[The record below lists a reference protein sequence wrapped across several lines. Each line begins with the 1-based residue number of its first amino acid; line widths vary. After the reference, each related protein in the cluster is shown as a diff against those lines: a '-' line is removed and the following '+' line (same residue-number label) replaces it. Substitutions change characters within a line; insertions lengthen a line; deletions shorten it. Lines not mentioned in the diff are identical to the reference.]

1 MSMKPW
7 RKVAIPHDDVSAGRF
22 QQAQFAADMSEVLKG
37 TAQPEYQDPAE
48 FFARTYLTEGMKRL
62 LKSAL
67 ERVSG
72 AGGDPVVK
80 LKTSFGGGKTHTM
93 LALYHMFGGTDP
105 KKLQGVPEL
114 MKETKLS
121 KMPKC
126 NVAVLVGT
134 ALDATQT
141 RSHPKH
147 KGITV
152 STLWGELAIQLG
164 GKEGYELVRKA
175 DEKGAAPGSDTL
187 TALFDKYGPCVI
199 LIDELVA
206 YARNIYKVEG
216 LPSGSFDSNMTFVQ
230 NLTEAVKKN
239 KTCILVASIPDS
251 DIEIGG
257 EGGEAALE
265 RIEHTFGRVEAI
277 WQPVGHIESFE
288 IVRRRLFSK
297 VMSENDRDDVC
308 SAFHKMYRDQ
318 STEFPTPCK
327 EKEYLD
333 RLKAAYP
340 FHPEFF
346 DRLYEDWATMEK
358 FQRTRGVLR
367 LMALVIHE
375 LWTKNDQSYLIM
387 PSNLPL
393 YAPKIR
399 DELTRYVGTE
409 WSIVVDNDVD
419 GEQSEPAR
427 IDNEVKRIG
436 AQMGAR
442 RVARTVFLGSAPSV
456 RQQNLRGIEDIN
468 IRLGVAQP
476 DDNLAV
482 YADALSRLTDKLTF
496 LYRDGKRYWYDIRPN
511 LRRTV
516 ENKAAMI
523 DQIDIENDLI
533 ERLQEIRDRKAF
545 ARVHVTSDPA
555 SVPDEQ
561 EARLVILGPQEVY
574 KADRMMSFDSP
585 ALIKAKAI
593 LDSKG
598 SGPRIY
604 KNTLLFLAPDSNAT
618 ANCLQ
623 EIRMHMAWQ
632 KVIDEEDTLGLS
644 TSQKRQA
651 IESEK
656 KAESTVKLKM
666 VEAYCWLLVPGQDV
680 SAESGPGDV
689 RWDVTRLPGSHDGD
703 IVARASKKAVP
714 DHLIKDWSPVNR
726 KLELDRYLW
735 KEKDSIDVKQLWDYM
750 TTYLYLSRLS
760 NVDVLTAAIQDGI
773 KTKEYFAYA
782 AGKDATGKYLGLNW
796 QTLSQRIL
804 VDGTSVLVKPEI
816 AEKYVAPSAQPE
828 PPLPP
833 EGGKPGDGEPGGR
846 MPQEPV
852 RELPKRFH
860 GSVVLDPQ
868 RVGRDAGQIASEVIA
883 HLTALPDAEV
893 TVTLEIQAK
902 LPKGAPDKDVQ
913 TVTENARTLKFRESG
928 FEKE

>member
-7 RKVAIPHDDVSAGRF
+7 RKVAIPHDDVSSGRF

-37 TAQPEYQDPAE
+37 SAQPEYQDPSE

-72 AGGDPVVK
+72 AGGEPVVK
-80 LKTSFGGGKTHTM
+80 LKTSFGGGKTHTL
-93 LALYHMFGGTDP
+93 LALYHMFNGTEP
-105 KKLQGVPEL
+105 KKMAGVSEL
-114 MKETKLS
+114 ISEA

-126 NVAVLVGT
+126 AVAVLVGT
-134 ALDATQT
+134 ALDATQK
-141 RSHPKH
+141 RSHPKY

-152 STLWGELAIQLG
+152 STLWGEMAVQLG
-164 GKEGYELVRKA
+164 GKEAYELVRNA
-175 DEKGAAPGSDTL
+175 DEKGVAPGSNNL
-187 TALFDKYGPCVI
+187 TALFEKHGPCLI

-216 LPSGSFDSNMTFVQ
+216 LPSGSFDSNMTFMQ
-230 NLTEAVKKN
+230 NLTEAVKKSG
-239 KTCILVASIPDS
+239 TSILVASIPAS
-251 DIEIGG
+251 NIEIGG
-257 EGGEAALE
+257 EGGEAALT

-297 VMSENDRDDVC
+297 ISSEKDRDDTC

-318 STEFPTPCK
+318 SAEFPTKCK
-327 EKEYLD
+327 EKDYLD
-333 RLKAAYP
+333 RLKTAYP

-427 IDNEVKRIG
+427 IDKEVKRIG

-442 RVARTVFLGSAPSV
+442 RVARTIFLGSAPSV

-496 LYRDGKRYWYDIRPN
+496 LYRDGKRYWYDTRPN

-523 DQIDIENDLI
+523 DQIDIENDLT
-533 ERLQEIRDRKAF
+533 ERLQQIRDRRAF
-545 ARVHVTSDPA
+545 ARVHITSDPA

-561 EARLVILGPQEVY
+561 EARLVILGPQDVY
-574 KADRMMSFDSP
+574 KADRLNLDAP
-585 ALIKAKAI
+585 AIIKAKSI
-593 LDSKG
+593 LESKG
-598 SGPRIY
+598 SGPRMY
-604 KNTLLFLAPDSNAT
+604 KNTLLFLAPDSNAI
-618 ANCLQ
+618 ASCLQ

-632 KVIDEEDTLGLS
+632 KVIDEEDSLGLS
-644 TSQKRQA
+644 TSQKKQA
-651 IESEK
+651 VESEK

-680 SAESGPGDV
+680 SAQTGPGDI
-689 RWDVTRLPGSHDGD
+689 RWDVTRLTGSHDGD

-714 DHLIKDWSPVNR
+714 DHLITDWSPVNLR
-726 KLELDRYLW
+726 LELDRYLW
-735 KEKDSIDVKQLWDYM
+735 KDKDSIDIRLLWEYM
-750 TTYLYLSRLS
+750 TTYLYLSRLA
-760 NVDVLTAAIQDGI
+760 NVDVLTAAIQDGV

-782 AGKDATGKYLGLNW
+782 AGKNASGKYSGLTW
-796 QTLSQRIL
+796 QTLSPRIL

-816 AEKYVAPSAQPE
+816 AETHIGPPVIPGPSHPPGDDEPGDRGKVE
-828 PPLPP
+828 PPTDP
-833 EGGKPGDGEPGGR
+833 D
-846 MPQEPV
+846 

-860 GSVVLDPQ
+860 GSVTLDPQ
-868 RVGRDAGQIASEVIA
+868 RVGRDAGEIASEVLS
-883 HLTALPDAEV
+883 HLVALPESELM
-893 TVTLEIQAK
+893 VTLEIQARF
-902 LPKGAPDKDVQ
+902 PKGAPDKTVQ

>member
-7 RKVAIPHDDVSAGRF
+7 RKVAIPHDDVSSGRF

-37 TAQPEYQDPAE
+37 SAQPEYQDPSE

-67 ERVSG
+67 ERVTG
-72 AGGDPVVK
+72 AGGEPVVK
-80 LKTSFGGGKTHTM
+80 LKTSFGGGKTHTL
-93 LALYHMFGGTDP
+93 LALYHMFNGTEP
-105 KKLQGVPEL
+105 KKMAGVSEL
-114 MKETKLS
+114 MNEAKVAE
-121 KMPKC
+121 MPKC
-126 NVAVLVGT
+126 AVAVLVGT
-134 ALDATQT
+134 ALDATQ
-141 RSHPKH
+141 RRPHPKY
-147 KGITV
+147 KGITI
-152 STLWGELAIQLG
+152 STLWGEMAVQLG
-164 GKEGYELVRKA
+164 GKEAYDLVRNA
-175 DEKGAAPGSDTL
+175 DEKGVAPGSDNL
-187 TALFDKYGPCVI
+187 TALFEKYGPCLI

-206 YARNIYKVEG
+206 YSRNIYKVEG

-230 NLTEAVKKN
+230 NLTEAVKKSG
-239 KTCILVASIPDS
+239 TSILVASIPAS

-257 EGGEAALE
+257 EGGEAALS

-297 VMSENDRDDVC
+297 ISSEKDRDDTC

-318 STEFPTPCK
+318 SAEFPTKCK

-346 DRLYEDWATMEK
+346 DRLYEDWATLEK

-367 LMALVIHE
+367 LMALVINE
-375 LWTKNDQSYLIM
+375 LWTKSDQSYLIM

-427 IDNEVKRIG
+427 IDKEVKRIG

-442 RVARTVFLGSAPSV
+442 RVARTIFLGSAPSV

-496 LYRDGKRYWYDIRPN
+496 LYRDGKRYWYDTRPN

-523 DQIDIENDLI
+523 DQIDVENDLI
-533 ERLQEIRDRKAF
+533 ERLQEIRDRGAF

-561 EARLVILGPQEVY
+561 EARLVILGPQEVHR
-574 KADRMMSFDSP
+574 ADRVSLDSP
-585 ALIKAKAI
+585 AIIKAKAI
-593 LDSKG
+593 LDSRG
-598 SGPRIY
+598 SGPRIH
-604 KNTLLFLAPDSNAT
+604 KNTLLFLAPDLNAI
-618 ANCLQ
+618 ASCLQ

-632 KVIDEEDTLGLS
+632 KVIDEEDSLGLS
-644 TSQKRQA
+644 TSQKKQA
-651 IESEK
+651 TESEK
-656 KAESTVKLKM
+656 KAQSTVKLKM

-680 SAESGPGDV
+680 SAESGPGEV
-689 RWDVTRLPGSHDGD
+689 RWDVTRLTGSHDGD

-714 DHLIKDWSPVNR
+714 DHLITDWSPVNL

-735 KEKDSIDVKQLWDYM
+735 KDKDSIDLKQLWDYM
-750 TTYLYLSRLS
+750 TNYLYLSRLA

-782 AGKDATGKYLGLNW
+782 AGKDATEKYLGLTW

-816 AEKYVAPSAQPE
+816 AEKHIAPFPPSWPSQPPGGE
-828 PPLPP
+828 NAGGESEIKPPIEP
-833 EGGKPGDGEPGGR
+833 EG
-846 MPQEPV
+846 
-852 RELPKRFH
+852 ELPKRFH
-860 GSVVLDPQ
+860 GSVALDPE
-868 RVGRDAGQIASEVIA
+868 RVGRDAGQIASEVIS
-883 HLTALPDAEV
+883 HLVALPDAEL
-893 TVTLEIQAK
+893 TVTLEIHAK
-902 LPKGAPDKDVQ
+902 FQKGAPDKTVQ